1 MDHKT
6 CPKCGETGP
15 LDEFFGMRNMRRTL
29 RDGSN
34 VVEAKPQSYCRNCR
48 SAKAARDEDN
58 AAGATTISVPLTEHS
73 QRLPSIAL
81 PGLSPDS
88 LGNYLASLGLL
99 RVLSRKWP
107 STRIAWRDEVLQ
119 VVGGPL
125 SLDELLDELVRVA
138 TNRAWTPYGR
148 EWKDAQAASSK
159 LVQNQNPKVK
169 ATSGVPFA
177 LWQAQAEERIL
188 DGFAAHVVPHGAGRS
203 MNPILGKAGKIGQRD
218 FAKGWERATDLLAP
232 PKPSKPGKSET
243 PAKKVAR
250 EKSDSESATHERLRK
265 RGELEALL
273 QGAPLSWLEKDLNA
287 ASWFSHANKQYNNG
301 QKAYRD
307 GVLSPWL
314 MVFACEGI
322 AFLSGGTSRRL
333 GAKARIT
340 AAFPFVTQASAPS
353 ASGSAGRDAAEL
365 WAPMWGRPMTA
376 TEVATIFRRGR
387 AEVSARAAQTPG
399 AFASAVLRRGVDAG
413 IAEFRRFV
421 LGWTTAQD
429 YVEPRFHG
437 AIATLGA
444 DAPAG
449 GALSLTL
456 ERVTALIEQRGFPRD
471 RKVGKRWRFEG
482 LRGPIESALLDVAA
496 EPTNSEA
503 GIALLDVIVSAL
515 DRIDRN
521 RSFREGKVRWEPLP
535 IEWLA
540 SLFADEQ
547 PGVEARL
554 ALSVVSAFPE
564 TLPFASFRFGV
575 EWARE
580 QNGKYAYDWATQPRW
595 YEHSK
600 VAPARWVWGPGELAR
615 VLGTTLARRLLEETK
630 LDATDTKRPRGRA
643 PLPATPSQVR
653 QWLDGDLD
661 EALFAAW
668 LARLALFDWRRVPQE
683 IRGIIQRDDANVPKA
698 DGELA
703 LVGLLQPLV
712 DQRPL
717 VIRDL
722 SDDDLLAEETGAR
735 TTEAA
740 RSVVTLTRAGNL
752 DAALWLASSRYAM
765 AHARLAT
772 FDVAFAADSP
782 DRLVAALL
790 FTLSGRDRAALF
802 ERWLRPRRRPQRGDA
817 HV

>member
-1 MDHKT
+1 MAS
-6 CPKCGETGP
+6 E
-15 LDEFFGMRNMRRTL
+15 L
-29 RDGSN
+29 
-34 VVEAKPQSYCRNCR
+34 
-48 SAKAARDEDN
+48 
-58 AAGATTISVPLTEHS
+58 
-73 QRLPSIAL
+73 RLPALAL

-119 VVGGPL
+119 VIGGPT
-125 SLDELLDELVRVA
+125 SIDELLDELVRVA

-159 LVQNQNPKVK
+159 LAQSQNPKVK

-177 LWQAQAEERIL
+177 LWQAQVEEQVL

-218 FAKGWERATDLLAP
+218 FAKGWERATGLLAP
-232 PKPSKPGKSET
+232 PKPSKPGKNET
-243 PAKKVAR
+243 PAKKAAR
-250 EKSDSESATHERLRK
+250 ENSDSESAINERLRK

-301 QKAYRD
+301 QRAYRD
-307 GVLSPWL
+307 GFLSPWL

-322 AFLSGGTSRRL
+322 SFLSGGTSRRL
-333 GAKARIT
+333 GAKARVT

-353 ASGSAGRDAAEL
+353 ASGLAGRDAAEL

-376 TEVATIFRRGR
+376 AEVATIFRRGR
-387 AEVSARAAQTPG
+387 AELSARAAQTPG

-437 AIATLGA
+437 AIATLGS
-444 DAPAG
+444 DATAG

-496 EPTNSEA
+496 EPTSSEA
-503 GIALLDVIVSAL
+503 GIVLLDATVSAL

-535 IEWLA
+535 LEWLA
-540 SLFADEQ
+540 SLFSEGQAST
-547 PGVEARL
+547 EARL
-554 ALSVVSAFPE
+554 ALSLVSAFPVAQ
-564 TLPFASFRFGV
+564 PFATYRFGV
-575 EWARE
+575 EW
-580 QNGKYAYDWATQPRW
+580 KYGATYANYTHTDRP
-595 YEHSK
+595 
-600 VAPARWVWGPGELAR
+600 PARWVWGPGDLAR
-615 VLGTTLARRLLEETK
+615 VLGAVLSRKLLDQEA
-630 LDATDTKRPRGRA
+630 DANKPHQRGRA
-643 PLPATPSQVR
+643 PLPATASQVR

-661 EALFAAW
+661 EELFAAW
-668 LARLALFDWRRVPQE
+668 LARLALFDWRSVPQE
-683 IRGIIQRDDANVPKA
+683 VRTIVQRDDASVPKA
-698 DGELA
+698 DGELV
-703 LVGLLQPLV
+703 LLGLLQPLV

-722 SDDDLLAEETGAR
+722 GGDDLLAEETGAR

-740 RSVVTLTRAGNL
+740 RSLVTLTRAGNF
-752 DAALWLASSRYAM
+752 DAVLRLASSRYSM

-772 FDVAFAADSP
+772 FDVTFAADSP

-790 FTLSGRDRAALF
+790 FTLSGRDRAVLF
-802 ERWLRPRRRPQRGDA
+802 ERWLRPRRRPQRGEA

>member
-1 MDHKT
+1 M
-6 CPKCGETGP
+6 
-15 LDEFFGMRNMRRTL
+15 
-29 RDGSN
+29 
-34 VVEAKPQSYCRNCR
+34 
-48 SAKAARDEDN
+48 AAE
-58 AAGATTISVPLTEHS
+58 L
-73 QRLPSIAL
+73 RLPALAL

-119 VVGGPL
+119 VVGGPT
-125 SLDELLDELVRVA
+125 SIDELLDELVRVA

-159 LVQNQNPKVK
+159 LAQSQNLKVK

-177 LWQAQAEERIL
+177 LWQAQVEEQAL
-188 DGFAAHVVPHGAGRS
+188 DCFAAHVVPHGTGRS

-218 FAKGWERATDLLAP
+218 FAKGWERATGLLAP
-232 PKPSKPGKSET
+232 PKPSKPGKNET
-243 PAKKVAR
+243 TAKNAASQN
-250 EKSDSESATHERLRK
+250 SDSESATNERLRK

-301 QKAYRD
+301 QRAYRD
-307 GVLSPWL
+307 GFLSPWL

-322 AFLSGGTSRRL
+322 SFLSGGTSRRL
-333 GAKARIT
+333 GAKARVT

-353 ASGSAGRDAAEL
+353 AIGLAGRDAAEL

-376 TEVATIFRRGR
+376 AEVATIFRRGR
-387 AEVSARAAQTPG
+387 AELSARAARTPG

-437 AIATLGA
+437 AIATLGS

-456 ERVTALIEQRGFPRD
+456 ERVTALIENRAFPRD
-471 RKVGKRWRFEG
+471 RKVGKRWRFKG

-496 EPTNSEA
+496 EPTSSEA
-503 GIALLDVIVSAL
+503 GIVLLDATVSAL

-535 IEWLA
+535 LEWLA
-540 SLFADEQ
+540 SLFSEGHAST
-547 PGVEARL
+547 EAQL
-554 ALSVVSAFPE
+554 ALSLVSAFPA

-575 EWARE
+575 EWARA
-580 QNGKYAYDWATQPRW
+580 QNGKREYDWATQPRW
-595 YEHSK
+595 FEHSK

-615 VLGTTLARRLLEETK
+615 ILGAVLSRRLLEEER
-630 LDATDTKRPRGRA
+630 LDRTASKRPSGRA
-643 PLPATPSQVR
+643 PLPATASQVR

-661 EALFAAW
+661 EELFAAW
-668 LARLALFDWRRVPQE
+668 LARLALFDWRSVPQE
-683 IRGIIQRDDANVPKA
+683 IRTIVQRDDTSVPKV

-703 LVGLLQPLV
+703 LLGLLQPLV

-722 SDDDLLAEETGAR
+722 SDDDLLAEKTGAR

-740 RSVVTLTRAGNL
+740 RSLVTLTRAGNF
-752 DAALWLASSRYAM
+752 DAVLRLASSRYSM

-772 FDVAFAADSP
+772 FDVTFAADSP

-790 FTLSGRDRAALF
+790 FTLSGRDRAVLF
-802 ERWLRPRRRPQRGDA
+802 ERWLRPRRRPQREEA